1 MTEILSKIS
10 PNATNVIRMDHTHV
24 LAVFHQ
30 YKATTSPSRKK
41 ALVNT
46 ACTALEIHAE
56 LEEEIFY
63 PALRAVTENETIR
76 KSVPEHDEMRRLIA
90 ALRGM
95 EPEDPAYDDTF
106 MALMRDVIHHVADEE
121 TVLLPDA
128 ERMLADRLDELGAAM
143 TRRRMQLLGP
153 RVPDVAVNL
162 ARALPG
168 VTMALAGVLLL
179 GAWAVARPTRHA
191 A

>member
-1 MTEILSKIS
+1 MTDILSKIS
-10 PNATNVIRMDHTHV
+10 PNATNMIRMDHTHV
-24 LAVFHQ
+24 LALFHR
-30 YKATTSPSRKK
+30 YKAATSPGRKK
-41 ALVNT
+41 ALVNS
-46 ACTALEIHAE
+46 ACAALEIHAE

-90 ALRGM
+90 ELRGM
-95 EPEDPAYDDTF
+95 EPDAPAYDDTF

-128 ERMLADRLDELGAAM
+128 ERMLPDRLDELGAEM

-153 RVPDVAVNL
+153 RVPEVAVNL

-168 VTMALAGVLLL
+168 VTMALAGFLVL
-179 GAWAVARPTRHA
+179 GALAIARPSRRPV
-191 A
+191 

>member
-10 PNATNVIRMDHTHV
+10 PNATNMIRMDHTHV
-24 LAVFHQ
+24 LALFHR
-30 YKATTSPSRKK
+30 YKATTSPSRKQ
-41 ALVNT
+41 ALVNS
-46 ACTALEIHAE
+46 ACAALEIHAE

-90 ALRGM
+90 ELRGM
-95 EPEDPAYDDTF
+95 EPDAPGYDDTF

-128 ERMLADRLDELGAAM
+128 ERMLPDRLDELGAAM

-153 RVPDVAVNL
+153 RVPEVAMNL

-168 VTMALAGVLLL
+168 VTMALAGFLVL
-179 GAWAVARPTRHA
+179 GALAIARPSRRSV
-191 A
+191 